1 MSLEKNQNMVEA
13 KERQTEEK
21 EENENEKEKES
32 SSENEKSSPKK
43 ISLSKVSL
51 KPLSRKDFSLNIIN
65 NWINIQAKNPPSRRS
80 NHTSF
85 IYKEKYLYIIGGADI
100 TERKQNDIFR
110 INLLSNN
117 PKWKKIDLVDSTLDK
132 IAYHAGV
139 LYNNIYYII
148 GGQNDK
154 MRSLNVI
161 LKFNVDENKIIGKIE
176 PDKKDFPSLESH
188 SANLYKQQIIIYG
201 GNKGKFFNKHVY
213 SFNIETEEI
222 VNLTEYLNDNVD
234 LSKMPLPR
242 ADHSTE
248 IIGDN
253 LYVFGGYGRK
263 TITFNGFFNDLWCFN
278 LTNNTWNQIKFGD
291 EDNEEEEEEEEEDEK
306 EEEEEKEENEKNE
319 ENEEKKEKEEK
330 EEKKEKEKKNKIDK
344 PKGRSGQNMINVNGK
359 LYIFGGKL
367 GVIQE
372 SNELWILDP
381 SIPKYELVH
390 DTLIEKYTTE
400 EIKTIYISSEKKK
413 KKFHW
418 LTKRE
423 VDERTNPLP
432 FALKK
437 SKTTKKLKNNKK
449 DGNRGKLNNSFTEYK
464 TKYSDQVLNRINVRT
479 MKHGLIYNSIY
490 DKLIKANETLKQNEK
505 AMIDKDNNFIIGNVP
520 EPRDGQSCNLFQNN
534 KLVFFGG
541 DRNKFPFNDLYFFD
555 IEGNVLVDY
564 ESMYK
569 KENQEFD
576 N

>member
-291 EDNEEEEEEEEEDEK
+291 EDNEEEEEEEED
-306 EEEEEKEENEKNE
+306 EEEEEEEREENEKNE

-564 ESMYK
+564 ESMYNN
-569 KENQEFD
+569 ENKEFD

>member
-13 KERQTEEK
+13 KEKETEEK

-148 GGQNDK
+148 GGQNDQ

-213 SFNIETEEI
+213 SFNLQTEEI
-222 VNLTEYLNDNVD
+222 RNLTEHLEENRDIT
-234 LSKMPLPR
+234 KMPLPR
-242 ADHSTE
+242 ADHSSE
-248 IIGDN
+248 IIGDKW
-253 LYVFGGYGRK
+253 YIYGGYGRK
-263 TITFNGFFNDLWCFN
+263 TPKFHGFFNDLWCFN

-291 EDNEEEEEEEEEDEK
+291 ENLENEEEEEEEEDE
-306 EEEEEKEENEKNE
+306 EEEEENE
-319 ENEEKKEKEEK
+319 ENKENKEK
-330 EEKKEKEKKNKIDK
+330 EEKKEEKKEDKIKKEKKEKKNK
-344 PKGRSGQNMINVNGK
+344 PEARSGQTMINVNGQ

-367 GVIQE
+367 GVIKE
-372 SNELWILDP
+372 SNELWILNP
-381 SIPKYELVH
+381 NTPKFDIIH
-390 DTLIEKYTTE
+390 GTIIEKFTHE
-400 EIKTIYISSEKKK
+400 ELESQSLNYEKMK

-418 LTKRE
+418 LSKRE
-423 VDERTNPLP
+423 YDDKTNPLP

-437 SKTTKKLKNNKK
+437 NKYLKKSKSNKEEKKKN
-449 DGNRGKLNNSFTEYK
+449 
-464 TKYSDQVLNRINVRT
+464 
-479 MKHGLIYNSIY
+479 
-490 DKLIKANETLKQNEK
+490 
-505 AMIDKDNNFIIGNVP
+505 
-520 EPRDGQSCNLFQNN
+520 
-534 KLVFFGG
+534 
-541 DRNKFPFNDLYFFD
+541 
-555 IEGNVLVDY
+555 
-564 ESMYK
+564 
-569 KENQEFD
+569 
-576 N
+576 

>member
-213 SFNIETEEI
+213 SFNIETEQI

-291 EDNEEEEEEEEEDEK
+291 EDNEEEEEEEED
-306 EEEEEKEENEKNE
+306 EEEEEEREENEKNE

-390 DTLIEKYTTE
+390 DTLIEKYTIE
-400 EIKTIYISSEKKK
+400 EIKTIYNSSEKKK

-437 SKTTKKLKNNKK
+437 SKTKKKLKKNKN